1 MTKETKIKVGDSV
14 YYLKARPLSRSPQ
27 PIENVIV
34 ELRVVKVGR
43 KYFYTMPLA
52 PESSWKST
60 TQWSLQTL
68 WEVRDCGRRL
78 HCFRTRQDLQDNLDS
93 DRIYTLLR
101 EGFSRYSSTGNLSID
116 QLRRIEA
123 ITKE

>member
-14 YYLKARPLSRSPQ
+14 YHLQSPLLSKASRPKAD
-27 PIENVIV
+27 VIV

-43 KYFYTMPLA
+43 KYFYTMLTPQDA
-52 PESSWKST
+52 YSS
-60 TQWSLQTL
+60 TQWYLDSLR
-68 WEVRDCGRRL
+68 EVGDHYPRL
-78 HCFRTRQDLQDNLDS
+78 QCFRTRQALQDKQDR
-93 DRIYTLLR
+93 DRIYALLR
-101 EGFSRYSSTGNLSID
+101 EEFRVYQSAGNLSID